1 MSLIGNTPLIKI
13 NYLNNGKENYVYVKL
28 EYYNLTGSIKDRVIY
43 YILDKAIEQGNLN
56 DNMPIVEATSG
67 NTGISISAIGA
78 YLKHKVY
85 IYMPDWVSEER
96 LKLMKLYGAD
106 VTLISKEDGG
116 FIKCIEE
123 AEKFA
128 KNNNGFLTHQFDN
141 LDNVEAH
148 YNTTGK
154 EITDKIKVDAFVS
167 GIGTGGTL
175 IGVAKT
181 LKEKNKNVKI
191 YALEPINMSLIK
203 NNTKGEHKI
212 EGIGDEFIPSIVNLD
227 IIDDVILITDEEAI
241 EMAQKLSKELGI
253 GVGISSG
260 ANMLAAIKLREL
272 GYDNVVTIFPDDSKK
287 YLSTDLTHNESDKLK
302 DIILLDYK
310 NID

>member
-28 EYYNLTGSIKDRVIY
+28 EYYNLTGSIKDRIIY
-43 YILDKAIEQGNLN
+43 YILDKAIEQGNLK

-85 IYMPDWVSEER
+85 IYMPDWVSDER

-154 EITDKIKVDAFVS
+154 EITDKIKVDAFIS

-175 IGVAKT
+175 IGVAKK

-191 YALEPINMSLIK
+191 YALEPSNMSLIK

-212 EGIGDEFIPSIVNLD
+212 EGIGDEFIPSLVNLD
-227 IIDDVILITDEEAI
+227 IIDDIILISDEEAL
-241 EMAQKLSKELGI
+241 EMTQKLSKELGI

-287 YLSTDLTHNESDKLK
+287 YLSTDLTHNESNKLK
-302 DIILLDYK
+302 NIILLDYE

>member
-28 EYYNLTGSIKDRVIY
+28 EYYNLTGSIKDRIIY
-43 YILDKAIEQGNLN
+43 YILDKAIEQGNLK

-106 VTLISKEDGG
+106 VTLISKENGG

-154 EITDKIKVDAFVS
+154 EITDKIKVDAFIS

-175 IGVAKT
+175 IGVAKK

-191 YALEPINMSLIK
+191 YALEPSNMSLIK

-212 EGIGDEFIPSIVNLD
+212 EGIGDEFIPSLVNLD
-227 IIDDVILITDEEAI
+227 IIDDIILISDEEAL
-241 EMAQKLSKELGI
+241 EMTQKLSKELGI

-287 YLSTDLTHNESDKLK
+287 YLSTDLTHNESNKLK
-302 DIILLDYK
+302 NIILLDYE

>member
-43 YILDKAIEQGNLN
+43 YILDKAIEQGNLK

-154 EITDKIKVDAFVS
+154 EITDKIKVDAFIS

-175 IGVAKT
+175 IGVAKK

-191 YALEPINMSLIK
+191 YALEPSNMSLIK
-203 NNTKGEHKI
+203 NNAKGEHKI

-227 IIDDVILITDEEAI
+227 IIDDVILISDEEAL

-272 GYDNVVTIFPDDSKK
+272 GFNNVVTIFPDDSKK
-287 YLSTDLTHNESDKLK
+287 YLSTDLTHNESNKLK
-302 DIILLDYK
+302 NIILLDYE

>member
-28 EYYNLTGSIKDRVIY
+28 EYYNLTGSIKDRIIY
-43 YILDKAIEQGNLN
+43 YILDKAIEQGDLK

-123 AEKFA
+123 AEKFT

-154 EITDKIKVDAFVS
+154 EITDKIKVDAFIS

-175 IGVAKT
+175 IGVAKK

-191 YALEPINMSLIK
+191 YALEPSNMSLIK

-212 EGIGDEFIPSIVNLD
+212 EGIGDEFIPSLVNLD
-227 IIDDVILITDEEAI
+227 IIDDIILISDEEAL
-241 EMAQKLSKELGI
+241 EMTQKLSKELGI

-287 YLSTDLTHNESDKLK
+287 YLSTDLTHNESNKLK
-302 DIILLDYK
+302 NIILLDYE

>member
-43 YILDKAIEQGNLN
+43 YILDKAIEQGNLK

-154 EITDKIKVDAFVS
+154 EITDKIKVDAFIS

-175 IGVAKT
+175 IGVAKK

-191 YALEPINMSLIK
+191 YALEPSNMSLIK

-227 IIDDVILITDEEAI
+227 IIDDVILISDEEAL

-287 YLSTDLTHNESDKLK
+287 YLSTDLTHNESNKLK
-302 DIILLDYK
+302 NIILLDYE

>member
-1 MSLIGNTPLIKI
+1 
-13 NYLNNGKENYVYVKL
+13 
-28 EYYNLTGSIKDRVIY
+28 
-43 YILDKAIEQGNLN
+43 
-56 DNMPIVEATSG
+56 MPIVEATSG

-154 EITDKIKVDAFVS
+154 EITDKIKVDAFIS

-175 IGVAKT
+175 IGVAKK

-191 YALEPINMSLIK
+191 YALEPSNMSLIK
-203 NNTKGEHKI
+203 NNAKGEHKI

-227 IIDDVILITDEEAI
+227 IIDDVILISDEEAL

-272 GYDNVVTIFPDDSKK
+272 GFNNVVTIFPDDSKK
-287 YLSTDLTHNESDKLK
+287 YLSTDLTHNESNKLK
-302 DIILLDYK
+302 NIILLDYE

>member
-28 EYYNLTGSIKDRVIY
+28 EYYNLTGSIKDRIIY
-43 YILDKAIEQGNLN
+43 YILDKAIEQGDLK

-106 VTLISKEDGG
+106 VTLISKENGG

-154 EITDKIKVDAFVS
+154 EITDKIKVDAFIS

-175 IGVAKT
+175 IGVAKK

-191 YALEPINMSLIK
+191 YALEPSNMSLIK

-212 EGIGDEFIPSIVNLD
+212 EGIGDEFIPSLVNLD
-227 IIDDVILITDEEAI
+227 IIDDIILISDEEAL
-241 EMAQKLSKELGI
+241 EMTQKLSKELGI

-287 YLSTDLTHNESDKLK
+287 YLSTDLTHNESNKLK
-302 DIILLDYK
+302 NIILLDYE

>member
-28 EYYNLTGSIKDRVIY
+28 EYYNLTGSIKDRIIY
-43 YILDKAIEQGNLN
+43 YILDKAIEQGDLK

-154 EITDKIKVDAFVS
+154 EITDKIKVDAFIS

-175 IGVAKT
+175 IGVAKK

-191 YALEPINMSLIK
+191 YALEPSNMSLIK

-212 EGIGDEFIPSIVNLD
+212 EGIGDEFIPSLVNLD
-227 IIDDVILITDEEAI
+227 IIDDIILISDEEAL
-241 EMAQKLSKELGI
+241 EMTQKLSKELGI

-287 YLSTDLTHNESDKLK
+287 YLSTDLTHNESNKLK
-302 DIILLDYK
+302 NIILLDYE

>member
-43 YILDKAIEQGNLN
+43 YILDKAIEQGNLK

-241 EMAQKLSKELGI
+241 ETAQKLSKELGI

>member
-43 YILDKAIEQGNLN
+43 YVLDKAIEQGDLK

-128 KNNNGFLTHQFDN
+128 KNNNGFLTHQFNN

-154 EITDKIKVDAFVS
+154 EITDKIKVDAFIS

-175 IGVAKT
+175 TGVAKK

-191 YALEPINMSLIK
+191 YALEPSNMSLIK

-260 ANMLAAIKLREL
+260 ANMFAAIKLREL
-272 GYDNVVTIFPDDSKK
+272 GFDNVVTIFPDDSKK

>member
-28 EYYNLTGSIKDRVIY
+28 EYYNLTGSIKDRIIY
-43 YILDKAIEQGNLN
+43 YILDKAIEQGDLK

-85 IYMPDWVSEER
+85 IYMPDWVSDER

-154 EITDKIKVDAFVS
+154 EITDKIKVDAFIS

-175 IGVAKT
+175 IGVAKK

-191 YALEPINMSLIK
+191 YALEPSNMSLIK

-212 EGIGDEFIPSIVNLD
+212 EGIGDEFIPSLVNLD
-227 IIDDVILITDEEAI
+227 IIDDIILISDEEAL
-241 EMAQKLSKELGI
+241 EMTQKLSKELGI

-287 YLSTDLTHNESDKLK
+287 YLSTDLTHNESNKLK
-302 DIILLDYK
+302 NIILLDYE